1 MIDERGAELQQQ
13 LQLLAEQFIAHLHSE
28 VPALQQLAASL
39 PDAGTSTRETLA
51 DLRQRLHR
59 LAGSAGTYGFEQ
71 LGQDCRNREQQTDQL
86 LTLDSIEPEKLLRLA
101 QAMHTLSVPQP
112 TASQSLTSLLTP
124 EPVPEQQDDTLLY
137 ILEADQDMA
146 DSLQNTLSNF
156 GYRVRLFADDAL
168 LHQACLQQRPDALIV
183 DFDHHPQLNKAAM
196 LSNGQANLTVPLF
209 VLTSQDDFATQLKAA
224 SAGASGFLSK
234 PVNFSALENSLER
247 YFRRQTDEPY
257 RVLIIDDDHELSS
270 RYALVLRAAGMMVEV
285 LDNPA
290 DIHPTLMRFHP
301 EIILLDVNMPE
312 CPGPY
317 LAQIIRF
324 HDELLQIAIV
334 YVSGVVDAHRQMD
347 ALLRAGDD
355 FITKPVSDQ
364 TLITTVFARV
374 RRARTL
380 ANSLSRDSLTG
391 LITHA
396 NIKEQV
402 VLETERARRFDKVTS
417 VVMLDIDHFKRV
429 NDTYGHLTGDNVI
442 RTLANML
449 RQRLR
454 KIDSI
459 GRYGGEEFALVMPQ
473 SSSADAA
480 RVIDQIREDFAKL
493 QFQAGDETFT
503 VTFSAGITDT
513 SSPIE
518 SKQVLEVA
526 DRALYAAKTAGR
538 NQVRVLL
545 E

>member
-13 LQLLAEQFIAHLHSE
+13 LQLLVEQFIAHLRNE
-28 VPALQQLAASL
+28 IPDLQLLATSL
-39 PDAGTSTRETLA
+39 PGAGASTREALA

-71 LGQDCRNREQQTDQL
+71 LGQDCRCLEQQTDQL
-86 LTLDSIEPEKLLRLA
+86 LTLDSLGQEQLQRLA

-112 TASQSLTSLLTP
+112 TAPQSLTSLLTP
-124 EPVPEQQDDTLLY
+124 EPVPEQQEYTLLY
-137 ILEADQDMA
+137 ILEAEQEMA
-146 DSLQNTLSNF
+146 DSLQKTLTNF
-156 GYRVRLFADDAL
+156 GYRVQLYADEEQ
-168 LHQACLQQRPDALIV
+168 LHQACLKQRPHALIV

-196 LSNGQANLTVPLF
+196 LSHGQASTSVPLF
-209 VLTSQDDFATQLKAA
+209 ILASQDDFATQLKAA

-257 RVLIIDDDHELSS
+257 RVLIIDDDHELST
-270 RYALVLRAAGMMVEV
+270 RYALILRAAGMMVEV

-290 DIHPTLMRFHP
+290 DIYPTLMRFHP

-355 FITKPVSDQ
+355 FITKPVGDQ

-473 SSSADAA
+473 STSEDAA

-503 VTFSAGITDT
+503 VTFSAGVTDT
-513 SSPIE
+513 SSPFE

-538 NQVRVLL
+538 NQVKVLL